1 VGSERFGTE
10 MVSTGGMAGLGVEV
24 AAFGV
29 GPTAETAHALDRLTR
44 YEEYRQLYLGDQWI
58 TLPKPGDRRITL
70 NYARAF
76 VNKAASYLLGKPVGY
91 EAFVIKAKG
100 TPDESLT
107 IASTASDD
115 DGARQ
120 AERYLDV
127 VNDFN
132 QMAGLDQEAAISSGC
147 LGDGAF
153 TVRWDTEEKLPRVT
167 AIDVRGLDARWRADD
182 LRTLT
187 WVRQRYWISP
197 IELKDEQ
204 RSRLMEG
211 KVGGGGNIRDFKSLP
226 AHEEWTS
233 KEWRLVVDGVEVD
246 GGPNP
251 YEEIPYIIFPNLRI
265 PGEFWGESDLVD
277 LATLQRELNERVS
290 VFSRILQVA
299 GNPVA
304 VITGADEAE
313 TETLKLGPN
322 ELWTLPEGAE
332 ASVLDLL
339 KAGGA
344 DAHFKYIE
352 LIYRAMHDISE
363 MPRTSFGDSSGQS
376 MARSGV
382 ALEIEMQPLLHKLA
396 RKQSIL
402 SGAFVRRAQLILKLA
417 RLHGEELP
425 PVFLRC
431 SWPPPLPQDRA
442 ALVQQEVAL
451 VTSGIHPPSLSM
463 TLLNDPDPSNQL
475 KKVLDENEQFAGA
488 GLLPPVGRT
497 RGAGTGSGFSPSSS
511 SAGAPEVSLRSR
523 GPQGLNGGN

>member
-1 VGSERFGTE
+1 MSDFR
-10 MVSTGGMAGLGVEV
+10 GMAPPGPGLVSQNSVQATEG
-24 AAFGV
+24 
-29 GPTAETAHALDRLTR
+29 TQHALERVAR
-44 YEEYRQLYLGDQWI
+44 YEEYRRLYLGEQWS

-70 NYARAF
+70 NYARVF

-91 EAFVIKAKG
+91 EAFVIKARG
-100 TPDESLT
+100 NPSEP
-107 IASTASDD
+107 IAVNTTASDD
-115 DGARQ
+115 DGARVV
-120 AERYLDV
+120 ERYLDR

-132 QMAGLDQEAAISSGC
+132 QMAGLDQEVAIASGC

-153 TVRWDTEEKLPRVT
+153 TVRWDEEEGLPRVT
-167 AIDVRGLDARWRADD
+167 AVDVRGLDARWRADD

-187 WVRQRYWISP
+187 WVRQRYWVSP
-197 IELKDEQ
+197 IELTEVQKE
-204 RSRLMEG
+204 RLVRG
-211 KVGGGGNIRDFKSLP
+211 KLSHVGEYKSLP
-226 AHEEWTS
+226 AYEEWT
-233 KEWRLVVDGVEVD
+233 KREWRLVVDGVEVD

-265 PGEFWGESDLVD
+265 PGEFWGEGDLVD
-277 LATLQRELNERVS
+277 LTELQRELNERVS

-304 VITGADEAE
+304 VITGADAEE

-344 DAHFKYIE
+344 EAHFRYIE
-352 LIYRAMHDISE
+352 LVYRAMHDISE

-376 MARSGV
+376 MARSGI
-382 ALEIEMQPLLHKLA
+382 ALEIELQPLLHKLA

-402 SGAFVRRAQLILKLA
+402 SGAFVRRAQLILKIA
-417 RLHGEELP
+417 RLHGEDLP
-425 PVFLRC
+425 QVFLRC

-451 VTSGIHPPSLSM
+451 VTAGIHPPSVSM
-463 TLLNDPDPSNQL
+463 TLLNDPDPGHQL
-475 KKVLDENEQFAGA
+475 KKVIEENEDFAEA

-497 RGAGTGSGFSPSSS
+497 RGAGTGAGGSFSPSSS
-511 SAGAPEVSLRSR
+511 AAGAPPVSLGSR
-523 GPQGLNGGN
+523 GPQGGNGGN